1 MNDLGL
7 FIRLL
12 RTRKGLTQEELGKM
26 VGVQKAAVQK
36 WENGSTKNLKR
47 ATIKKLSEI
56 FGVSPI
62 AFVSDNEEE
71 ILDIINSLDRD
82 ISEKYGNDYEK
93 ALAEQRK
100 RDEAAAARDAHILV
114 NTKDADE
121 NPLKSNISY
130 VLDSK
135 LIYQIPV
142 YESVSA
148 GFGAYADNDIIDY
161 IPVVIKNPRD
171 VGDTIAIK
179 VTGDSMY
186 PKIENGDLVV
196 VRRQNSVDSGD
207 IAVVLLDGDEGLV
220 KKVVY
225 DDGWIELQ
233 SINPEY
239 KPKRYENAEVTRLR
253 VVGKVMQII
262 KTL

>member
-1 MNDLGL
+1 
-7 FIRLL
+7 
-12 RTRKGLTQEELGKM
+12 M

-62 AFVSDNEEE
+62 TFVSDNEEE
-71 ILDIINSLDRD
+71 ILNIINSLDQD

-100 RDEAAAARDAHILV
+100 RDEAAAARDAHILI
-114 NTKDADE
+114 NTKDANE

-130 VLDSK
+130 VLDQR
-135 LIYQIPV
+135 LIHQIPV
-142 YESVSA
+142 FESVSA
-148 GFGAYADNDIIDY
+148 GFGAYAANDIIDY

-171 VGDTIAIK
+171 VEDTIAIK

-186 PKIENGDLVV
+186 PKIEDGDLVV
-196 VRRQNSVDSGD
+196 VRRQTSVDKGD
-207 IAVVLLDGDEGLV
+207 IAVVLLDGEEGLV
-220 KKVVY
+220 KKVMY
-225 DDGWIELQ
+225 GDDWIELHP
-233 SINPEY
+233 INPEY
-239 KPKRYENAEVTRLR
+239 KTRRFDGAEVQRLQ
-253 VVGKVMQII
+253 VVGKVIQII
-262 KTL
+262 KNL